1 MAMLLKKVWESMLSR
16 SGSTS
21 NPGRGSLDFPA
32 RPFSMGAF
40 DQLPTDVFMQIL
52 RMLGPRD
59 AARARAVCWAWKS
72 LASDN
77 MLWIFFLQN
86 GKEPWDSVVFAES
99 HLRVGFRSM
108 MYLDPPSEL
117 SFMHTYAQRENVPG
131 TIIIDGGSGYCKY
144 GWSKF
149 SSPSGRCATFL
160 EFGNIESPMHSRL
173 RHFFTTI
180 YTRMQVKP
188 PTQPIIVSIP
198 ICHSDDT
205 ESARASRRQ
214 LREAIY
220 AVLADLNAP
229 AICAVDQA
237 VLALYASKRTSGIVV
252 NIGFHV
258 TSVVPILRGKVMREV
273 GVEIVGQGALKVT
286 GFLRELMQQ
295 RGIAFES
302 LYTVRTLKEKLCYV
316 AADYEAELRKDN
328 PASFEVAGEG
338 WFTLSKERFQA
349 TEILFQPHIGGV
361 RAMGLHRAVALCID
375 HCAASEIAI
384 DDGWYKTVVLTG
396 GTACLPGLPERLEN
410 ELRKLLEPSIS
421 DGIKVLPP
429 SHGAD
434 SAWFGAKLISNVST
448 FPQAWCVDKKQLR
461 QKYRRNASPYPIA
474 W

>member
-1 MAMLLKKVWESMLSR
+1 MAMLLKKVWESMVSR

-21 NPGRGSLDFPA
+21 NSDRGSLDFPA

-59 AARARAVCWAWKS
+59 AAKARAVCWAWKS

-180 YTRMQVKP
+180 YTRLKFS
-188 PTQPIIVSIP
+188 T
-198 ICHSDDT
+198 
-205 ESARASRRQ
+205 
-214 LREAIY
+214 L
-220 AVLADLNAP
+220 
-229 AICAVDQA
+229 
-237 VLALYASKRTSGIVV
+237 
-252 NIGFHV
+252 F
-258 TSVVPILRGKVMREV
+258 LRGKVMREV

-349 TEILFQPHIGGV
+349 AEILFQPHIGG
-361 RAMGLHRAVALCID
+361 
-375 HCAASEIAI
+375 
-384 DDGWYKTVVLTG
+384 
-396 GTACLPGLPERLEN
+396 RLEN

-448 FPQAWCVDKKQLR
+448 FLQAWCVDKKQLR